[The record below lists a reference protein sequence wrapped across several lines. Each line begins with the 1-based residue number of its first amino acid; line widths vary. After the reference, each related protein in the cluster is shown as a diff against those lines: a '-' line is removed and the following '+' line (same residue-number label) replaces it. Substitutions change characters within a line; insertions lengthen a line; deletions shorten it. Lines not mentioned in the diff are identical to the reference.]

1 VRCNHEPV
9 TAADRLLSTFGV
21 TLPAGV
27 ELEQPASVDV
37 MAPFIVQAQHPV
49 SDALGDVNV
58 GMLGLLPALAQHIST
73 AAQARHCRVE
83 TMKSDPTFR
92 ESWWSG
98 RRCVVP
104 VERLTEWCYAS
115 GRPGMWSV
123 SRADEAP
130 MGLAGLWNA
139 WTSPTGEKVLS
150 FCMLTINADGHAVF
164 DRLKHP
170 THEKRMPVILPAQAQ
185 RQWLHGMGAQA
196 ERLLVRFPAEQL
208 HAFALEPLRGPTKRT
223 CSRTNGGPPRPT
235 RHARSAS
242 SRGANRSMC
251 PYRPPVTSLA
261 DEPQRFSKALM
272 RVHNWALDSVVICI
286 APMQASSR
294 CGRSRRSCTAFDR
307 LLSTLS
313 P

>member
-9 TAADRLLSTFGV
+9 TDADRLLSTFGV

-27 ELEQPASVDV
+27 ELDQPDEARV
-37 MAPFIVQAQHPV
+37 MTPFIVQARQPAA
-49 SDALGDVNV
+49 DALGDVHV
-58 GMLGLLPALAQHIST
+58 GMLGLLPTLAQHIST
-73 AAQARHCRVE
+73 AAQTHHCRVE

-123 SRADEAP
+123 QRTDEQP

-139 WTSPTGEKVLS
+139 WTSPAGETLLS
-150 FCMLTINADGHAVF
+150 FCVLTLNADGHAVF
-164 DRLKHP
+164 DHLKHP

-185 RQWLHGMGAQA
+185 RLWLHGTGAQA

-208 HAFALEPLRGPTKRT
+208 HACPLTPASGP
-223 CSRTNGGPPRPT
+223 SPLNGPDE
-235 RHARSAS
+235 AD
-242 SRGANRSMC
+242 MF
-251 PYRPPVTSLA
+251 A
-261 DEPQRFSKALM
+261 DEWWAAAPHMPRKK
-272 RVHNWALDSVVICI
+272 RVLVRRKPTH
-286 APMQASSR
+286 APVPTSGDLFA
-294 CGRSRRSCTAFDR
+294 
-307 LLSTLS
+307 
-313 P
+313 